1 MVSSAAMSRAS
12 NREAAAVARVYKR
25 IALAGDNRARR
36 WGGAPHVWG
45 CQSQRSRAKIT
56 HRSDRGPAPVTA
68 M

>member
-1 MVSSAAMSRAS
+1 MVSSAAMSRV
-12 NREAAAVARVYKR
+12 NLEAAAVARVYKR

-56 HRSDRGPAPVTA
+56 DRSDRGPAPVTA